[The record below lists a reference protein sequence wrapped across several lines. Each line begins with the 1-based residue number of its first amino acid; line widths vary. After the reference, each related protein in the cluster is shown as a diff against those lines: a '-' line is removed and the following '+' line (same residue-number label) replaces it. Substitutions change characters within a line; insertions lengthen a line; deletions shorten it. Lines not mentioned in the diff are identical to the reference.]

1 MTTGT
6 NTDPTADC
14 RLWWQKLADGIA
26 DALCGAIRGII
37 ALFQAWAWWTD
48 TDPRDD

>member
-1 MTTGT
+1 MNTT
-6 NTDPTADC
+6 TDPDPDTDR

-26 DALCGAIRGII
+26 DALCGAIRALI
-37 ALFQAWAWWTD
+37 AFFQAWAWWTD

>member
-1 MTTGT
+1 MTTDTEPGFEM
-6 NTDPTADC
+6 DR

-26 DALCGAIRGII
+26 DALCGAIRAVI
-37 ALFQAWAWWTD
+37 ALFQAWAWWND